1 MSSPV
6 VAITDKVSRMMK
18 SMVYMAMRVSYRR
31 GATVAEL
38 SGFLEDWTPAQ
49 AEANRPGIIER
60 VLRDLH
66 HEGKVSSAGGR
77 WYPVGVIQ

>member
-31 GATVAEL
+31 GATVVEL
-38 SGFLEDWTPAQ
+38 SGFLDDWTPAH
-49 AEANRPGIIER
+49 ADTNSLGIIER
-60 VLRDLH
+60 VLHDLH

-77 WYPVGVIQ
+77 WYPVGVAQ